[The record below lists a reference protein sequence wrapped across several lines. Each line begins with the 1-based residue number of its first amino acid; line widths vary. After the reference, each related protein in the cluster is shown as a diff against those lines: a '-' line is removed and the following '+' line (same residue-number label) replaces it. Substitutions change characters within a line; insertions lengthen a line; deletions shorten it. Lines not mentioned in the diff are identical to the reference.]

1 MTPSSQT
8 NNWFT
13 QTSHKPYDRHHYQ
26 LHTKDKQTITFEDY
40 EQLRAVWFQ
49 SNHLNMLSHVEVVD
63 IKQKKDK
70 GKGFM

>member
-40 EQLRAVWFQ
+40 EQLIAVWFQ
-49 SNHLNMLSHVEVVD
+49 SNHLNILSHVEVIDVKS
-63 IKQKKDK
+63 KQTNS
-70 GKGFM
+70 KGFK